1 MTPEFSQLVNPII
14 RHTIDTIERVR
25 VGSANLKE
33 TKADLKSMLDRADH
47 QSAAPD
53 SRVSELE
60 WKLAQRVLIYWLDE
74 VLTVA
79 NPQWQSMTLEWEYY
93 TSQDRAWRFYYDWET
108 EAKKSTSNVAELWY
122 LCLVLGFEGD
132 IGNAFAEHLN
142 SPIPVGISPDEFRKQ
157 WAGDLSRLISPLETR
172 VLEKVPLQGTI
183 EPLNW
188 DTRLWNAV
196 RWAFV
201 LLIVTLV
208 LLAIQR

>member
-122 LCLVLGFEGD
+122 LCLVFGFEGD
-132 IGNAFAEHLN
+132 IGNAFAEH
-142 SPIPVGISPDEFRKQ
+142 PIPRFPWEFHRTSF
-157 WAGDLSRLISPLETR
+157 ANSG
-172 VLEKVPLQGTI
+172 
-183 EPLNW
+183 
-188 DTRLWNAV
+188 
-196 RWAFV
+196 
-201 LLIVTLV
+201 LV
-208 LLAIQR
+208 ICHG